1 MTSNSTCK
9 QSRALKIGFIVFLV
23 ILYGWYYPWLMYNA
37 LPTVEGEFHLN
48 SQNICEALATSCN
61 GWSHANTRVGEFTT
75 YLLYGVPLHIVLSI
89 VHPLFML
96 LLAVGTQ
103 RIGTGKYPEFT
114 TSSLAILCYVSL
126 FITTASPVADW
137 WLDNFN
143 WVYPCGVAML
153 FFALSEPLFRQQNIS
168 NKRFVLLLFLG
179 AVAAMGNEVLA
190 LTVCPLFAAAAGWE
204 LLRKKRFFRDYRY
217 WVLVVELLG
226 CLIFYF
232 SSPCWSWR
240 MGALGFS
247 PSIWERLG
255 QMLDIARY
263 WSLTSYAYDIIALIT
278 IIAAIIASKKLKGTP
293 APSAQLRFNLLL
305 LAGLGYF
312 LLTLV
317 IPGYP
322 PHREYRVLQFFFI
335 SVFAGAMGLI
345 TARRHGERVVAW
357 LLIPVAAA
365 AFTYLW
371 IPVKESYI
379 RGKLWDNIATA
390 IQQKP
395 QTHGIVY
402 FSEKEW
408 NALVEDAHM
417 FNGQRCYSIKEH
429 DRLVIKINSPVAA
442 DKLLQHKENITL
454 YSICDA
460 AEQGEV
466 INMATVREEILQRCS
481 PDIVLNRGLVQRLGI
496 RGLVVVKGAYPYING
511 VYRFA
516 LKVLVAVK
524 TKHTMKRC
532 RHIFNNLLTED
543 LLRIEKSTET
553 QP

>member
-1 MTSNSTCK
+1 MTSDTTYN
-9 QSRALKIGFIVFLV
+9 QSRVLKISFIIFLV
-23 ILYGWYYPWLMYNA
+23 ALYGCYYPWLMYNA

-48 SQNICEALATSCN
+48 SQSISEALDTACN

-75 YLLYGVPLHIVLSI
+75 YFLYGVPLHIVLSI
-89 VHPLFML
+89 VHPLFMF
-96 LLAVGTQ
+96 LLAVGAQ
-103 RIGTGKYPEFT
+103 RIGTGKYPEFKT
-114 TSSLAILCYVSL
+114 PSLAILSYVSL
-126 FITTASPVADW
+126 FIATASPVADW

-143 WVYPCGVAML
+143 WVYPCGIAML

-204 LLRKKRFFRDYRY
+204 LLRKKRFFRDYKY
-217 WVLVVELLG
+217 WVLVAELLA

-247 PSIWERLG
+247 PSIWDRLG
-255 QMLDIARY
+255 QLLDITRY
-263 WSLTSYAYDIIALIT
+263 WALTSYAYDIIALIT
-278 IIAAIIASKKLKGTP
+278 IIATIIASKKLKGTP
-293 APSAQLRFNLLL
+293 APSAQLRFKLLL
-305 LAGLGYF
+305 LVGLGYF

-345 TARRHGERVVAW
+345 TARQHGGRVVTW

-379 RGKLWDNIATA
+379 RGKLWDKLETVV
-390 IQQKP
+390 QQKT
-395 QTHGIVY
+395 QANGIVY
-402 FSEKEW
+402 FSEAEW
-408 NALVEDAHM
+408 NALVEEAHM
-417 FNGQRCYSIKEH
+417 NNGGRWDYIKEH
-429 DRLVIKINSPVAA
+429 DRLVIKTNTPVPAE
-442 DKLLQHKENITL
+442 LLLTHKENITL
-454 YSICDA
+454 YSACDA

-466 INMATVREEILQRCS
+466 INTATIREEILQRCS
-481 PDIVLNRGLVQRLGI
+481 PDIVLNKGLARKLGL
-496 RGLVVVKGAYPYING
+496 RGLVVVKQ
-511 VYRFA
+511 
-516 LKVLVAVK
+516 L
-524 TKHTMKRC
+524 
-532 RHIFNNLLTED
+532 
-543 LLRIEKSTET
+543 
-553 QP
+553 